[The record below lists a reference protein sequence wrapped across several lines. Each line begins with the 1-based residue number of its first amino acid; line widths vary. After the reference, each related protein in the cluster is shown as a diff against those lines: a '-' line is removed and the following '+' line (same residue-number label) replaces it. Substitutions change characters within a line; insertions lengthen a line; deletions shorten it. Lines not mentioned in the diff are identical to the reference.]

1 MPPIK
6 KYTFKHK
13 KVDNVTINVHTHGD
27 VNHAYC
33 LLIGAVRNSTDFE
46 ILKIIKQMTLEQRFK
61 NETGEDAYYTDQT
74 LYNNY
79 YIEWLEDLV
88 KQSESKNIEHETKRN

>member
-1 MPPIK
+1 
-6 KYTFKHK
+6 
-13 KVDNVTINVHTHGD
+13 
-27 VNHAYC
+27 
-33 LLIGAVRNSTDFE
+33 
-46 ILKIIKQMTLEQRFK
+46 MTLEQRFK